1 VSLLTLADYRQLSLT
16 IADSS
21 LIRFGDDSMRVRVE
35 DVVEEGKG
43 IYFAP
48 SGSPDNI
55 INAGVFLLKNE
66 PASYGG

>member
-1 VSLLTLADYRQLSLT
+1 
-16 IADSS
+16 
-21 LIRFGDDSMRVRVE
+21 MKVRVE

-55 INAGVFLLKNE
+55 MNRCLYSRSLTI
-66 PASYGG
+66 ASYR